1 MKRYDEIVRVVNNR
15 STLMQVVRGWTADEV
30 KYYFNNQDKYDIYVE
45 CRDCGN
51 KHKINED
58 CQVCDLPTKI
68 SKRYMT
74 I

>member
-1 MKRYDEIVRVVNNR
+1 MKRYDEICRVYNR
-15 STLMQVVRGWTADEV
+15 KTNLMQVVRGWTAEELKCYSDNPN
-30 KYYFNNQDKYDIYVE
+30 KYKICVQ

-51 KHKINED
+51 IHEIGVD

-68 SKRYMT
+68 KEGS